1 MHRVRIGYGIVSILL
16 VLSLGVGCKS
26 GGEPSSSGTTMTS
39 PQKAIVISGGNGG
52 GTRIFFPSQDG
63 KSMETLSTEGTAEC
77 AQCRADAEHY
87 FLTGEMAPKC
97 SMCGATR
104 TPVTNYTNY
113 NTLKTL
119 GHN

>member
-16 VLSLGVGCKS
+16 VLSLSVGCKS
-26 GGEPSSSGTTMTS
+26 GGEPSSSTMTS